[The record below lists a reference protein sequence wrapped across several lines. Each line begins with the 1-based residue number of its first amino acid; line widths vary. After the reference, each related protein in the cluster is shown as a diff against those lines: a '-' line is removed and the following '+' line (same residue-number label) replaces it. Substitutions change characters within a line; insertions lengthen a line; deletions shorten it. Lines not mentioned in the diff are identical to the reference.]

1 MSFNQNEKDLTLLY
15 DEDFNIKYD
24 IVSKMNKAI
33 SAKSKVIE
41 ITDTENHNQRKK
53 IKLLNLILTMISFMI
68 LAVILYSIN
77 IIKKRLL
84 NAIIILLVF
93 GYIIKIITVVYNNPA
108 NFDYENTITRSSFGH
123 LDSNG
128 MAPVPVPP
136 PKCPSQCSKHT
147 HKQGCIKPIKQ
158 KMTANLKTDSSLN
171 QWVYGDQPEATFY
184 NPRIYNTT
192 IPNLRT
198 TEAEIEQNEPQK
210 SFPELENNTK
220 SDKPVKGITYY
231 DCAKLLENKVSMRSN
246 IPCSYYPDH
255 KTISKCIYTDSG
267 ECEKV

>member
-15 DEDFNIKYD
+15 DNDFNIKYN

-33 SAKSKVIE
+33 TEKSKVIE
-41 ITDTENHNQRKK
+41 ITDAENHKQRKK

-77 IIKKRLL
+77 VIKKRLL
-84 NAIIILLVF
+84 NAIILLLVF
-93 GYIIKIITVVYNNPA
+93 VYIIKIITVVYNNPV
-108 NFDYENTITRSSFGH
+108 NFDYENTITKSAFGH

-128 MAPVPVPP
+128 MAPVPIPP
-136 PKCPSQCSKHT
+136 SKCPSQCTKHT
-147 HKQGCIKPIKQ
+147 HKQGCIKPINQ
-158 KMTANLKTDSSLN
+158 NMTANLKTDSSLN

-220 SDKPVKGITYY
+220 SDKPIKGITYY

-246 IPCSYYPDH
+246 IPCSYYPDY

>member
-1 MSFNQNEKDLTLLY
+1 MSFNKNEKDLTLLY
-15 DEDFNIKYD
+15 DEDFNEKYY
-24 IVSKMNKAI
+24 IISKMNKAI
-33 SAKSKVIE
+33 SEKSKVIE
-41 ITDTENHNQRKK
+41 LTNIENHKKNKK
-53 IKLLNLILTMISFMI
+53 IKLLNLILAM
-68 LAVILYSIN
+68 ILYSFN
-77 IIKKRLL
+77 IIKKNLL
-84 NAIIILLVF
+84 FVILSLIAF
-93 GYIIKIITVVYNNPA
+93 GYIIKIITILYNNPA
-108 NFDYENTITRSSFGH
+108 NFDYENTITKNSFAH

-136 PKCPSQCSKHT
+136 PKCPSQCTKHT
-147 HKQGCIKPIKQ
+147 HKQECIKPVKQ
-158 KMTANLKTDSSLN
+158 NMTAKLKTDSSLN

-192 IPNLRT
+192 IPKLRT
-198 TEAEIEQNEPQK
+198 TEEEIEQNEPQK

-220 SDKPVKGITYY
+220 SDKPIKGITYY

-267 ECEKV
+267 KCEKV